1 MQKKVTLIF
10 GFMLFSI
17 SASYAQRTFSTEQIR
32 KRNFIVSS
40 SESTNRGDCV
50 PSPYANDDPAYL
62 QTIAFD
68 PFCCESEWDDIC
80 DNHYQYFL
88 NGCDAESPYDSTDVN
103 YITVVL
109 LDDFCCSNEWDAQCQ
124 LHYEHV
130 VYGCNAYSPYGP
142 SDPIWEQV
150 IAADEFCCNNEWDA
164 KCEALYVSLSS
175 PASLTQIE
183 EHQFVL
189 FPNPAN
195 NFVWV
200 KLGNNNA
207 HISSIRVYNNSG
219 VLVMEINSSES
230 EILINTEDL
239 NAGTY
244 HIEAATM
251 SRVLHHKLVLIK

>member
-1 MQKKVTLIF
+1 MQKKIILSLGVVLVSLSF
-10 GFMLFSI
+10 
-17 SASYAQRTFSTEQIR
+17 SYAQRNTSSNSIR
-32 KRNFIVSS
+32 PRNYVVVS
-40 SESTNRGDCV
+40 SESSNRGDCV
-50 PSPYANDDPAYL
+50 PSPYASDDPAYL

-68 PFCCESEWDDIC
+68 PYCCETEWDDIC
-80 DNHYQYFL
+80 DNQYQYFL

-150 IAADEFCCNNEWDA
+150 VAADQFCCNNEWDA

-195 NFVWV
+195 NFVWS

-230 EILINTEDL
+230 EVLINTEDL

-244 HIEAATM
+244 HIEVTTASM
-251 SRVLHHKLVLIK
+251 VLQQKLVLIK